1 MQHNDSDLVR
11 LVLSG
16 NDDAFASLVNKY
28 QKQIRA
34 LAWRIVEDF
43 HIAEE
48 ITQDAF
54 LTAYRELE
62 KLKEPQRF
70 AGWLSVIARRHCYAW
85 HRKKRLSTESYHEL
99 QETDSEQ
106 IEGTAYSEYIIEEK
120 ERETGEAQREVVQKL
135 LAKLQESERTVITLH
150 YFGEMTCSEIGEF
163 LGVSTNTIKSRL
175 HRAQQRLRKHEPMIR
190 QALEHFKIS
199 PNFTDNIM
207 REIAKTGPAAP
218 SSSKPFLPWLTT
230 AATCVVVLL
239 MLGFGN
245 SKFLTRFQPSYSLDA
260 NSEMTVDIVDAPVM
274 ANLVLEPDLQK
285 QLGSVKVQN
294 NDIIP
299 VQQPKENLPLSE
311 IIQEDGTVQHYS
323 QWRLPK
329 HAKARLGKGRV
340 YVMQFSPD
348 GSQLAVGSAI
358 GIWLYDVNTGKEF
371 HLFPGPC
378 GSMAFSPDGRYLVNG
393 GGSGFWGGEFQ
404 IWDTTTFQ
412 RVQLDRTPPET
423 VALRFDEDGK
433 TLVSIESGQYKQST
447 IHSISTINLDTKHV
461 EVKDVKKKFGPPLES
476 GLHYALLQDKIAIAR
491 DRPEQKQIE
500 IWDIETERRDFYF

>member
-1 MQHNDSDLVR
+1 MPHNDTELVR

-16 NDDAFASLVNKY
+16 DDDAFTSLVTKY

-34 LAWRIVEDF
+34 LTWHLVGDF

-70 AGWLSVIARRHCYAW
+70 AGWLSVITRRHCYAW
-85 HRKKRLSTESYHEL
+85 HRKKRLPIESYDDL

-120 ERETGEAQREVVQKL
+120 ERETVKAQREVVKKL
-135 LAKLQESERTVITLH
+135 LARLQESERTVITLH
-150 YFGEMTCSEIGEF
+150 YFGDMTCVEIGEF
-163 LGVSTNTIKSRL
+163 LGVSANTVKSRL
-175 HRAQQRLRKHEPMIR
+175 HRAQQRLKKHEPMIR
-190 QALEHFKIS
+190 EALEHFKIS
-199 PNFTDNIM
+199 PNLTENIM
-207 REIAKTGPAAP
+207 REITKTEPAAP
-218 SSSKPFLPWLTT
+218 SPNKPFVPWLTA

-239 MLGFGN
+239 MLGFGD
-245 SKFLTRFQPSYSLDA
+245 SKFLTRFQTSYSLDE

-274 ANLVLEPDLQK
+274 AKLMLEPDLQK
-285 QLGSVKVQN
+285 QLGSVNAQD
-294 NDIIP
+294 NDLFP
-299 VQQPKENLPLSE
+299 EQQPKENLPLSK
-311 IIQEDGTVQHYS
+311 IIREDGTVQHYS

-378 GSMAFSPDGRYLVNG
+378 GSLAFSPDGRYLVNG
-393 GGSGFWGGEFQ
+393 GVVGSGEENSRFGTQ
-404 IWDTTTFQ
+404 
-412 RVQLDRTPPET
+412 QLSKEYNLI
-423 VALRFDEDGK
+423 VLR
-433 TLVSIESGQYKQST
+433 LSQM
-447 IHSISTINLDTKHV
+447 H
-461 EVKDVKKKFGPPLES
+461 
-476 GLHYALLQDKIAIAR
+476 
-491 DRPEQKQIE
+491 
-500 IWDIETERRDFYF
+500 